1 MKIGEY
7 FGEGTSKADASR
19 HPSADHA
26 HKDFTVRLGHVFN
39 VSQNPNF
46 ETVKFGLGDPIYR

>member
-7 FGEGTSKADASR
+7 SGEGTSKADASR
-19 HPSADHA
+19 RPSADQA
-26 HKDFTVRLGHVFN
+26 HKDFTVRLGHVFT

-46 ETVKFGLGDPIYR
+46 ETVKFGLGDPICG